1 MPSNYTRFSE
11 ITTNDCKDYLRL
23 VEITTAEETLL
34 GTMLEAAK
42 NHALAFT
49 GLESTYQST
58 PEKVDAMPEMTIA
71 VYALVQDMFDKRT
84 YTLDKDTV
92 NKVIEAILGSRSINL
107 L

>member
-23 VEITTAEETLL
+23 AEITAQEETLL
-34 GTMLEAAK
+34 GTMLEAAR
-42 NHALAFT
+42 NHALAYT
-49 GLESTYQST
+49 GLEST
-58 PEKVDAMPEMTIA
+58 PEKVDSMPEMTIA

-84 YTLDKDTV
+84 YTLDKETV